1 MVIFTD
7 LIDER
12 ASAGLIR
19 YNLGLQ
25 PRHLPLVVVMSDNE
39 IINVA
44 DAVPTHERDL
54 YRQGVASEILNRRE
68 KLLAK
73 LRSSGVMV
81 IDTEPDRI
89 SAALLDQYL
98 EIKSRSLL

>member
-1 MVIFTD
+1 
-7 LIDER
+7 
-12 ASAGLIR
+12 
-19 YNLGLQ
+19 
-25 PRHLPLVVVMSDNE
+25 MSDNE

-44 DAVPTHERDL
+44 DAFPGEERDL

-68 KLLAK
+68 QLLAK

-81 IDTEPDRI
+81 IDTEPDKI

-98 EIKSRSLL
+98 EIKSRGLL

>member
-1 MVIFTD
+1 MSKKTLADGREEFFPTMV
-7 LIDER
+7 
-12 ASAGLIR
+12 
-19 YNLGLQ
+19 
-25 PRHLPLVVVMSDNE
+25 E

-44 DAVPTHERDL
+44 DAVPTQERDL